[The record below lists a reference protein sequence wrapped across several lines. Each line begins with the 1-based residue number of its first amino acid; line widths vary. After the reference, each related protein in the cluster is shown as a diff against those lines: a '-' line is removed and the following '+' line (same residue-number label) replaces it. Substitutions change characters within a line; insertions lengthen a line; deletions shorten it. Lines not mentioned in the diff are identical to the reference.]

1 MPKHLSNLKDVYKK
15 TYEELKNPKSPIGV
29 FLAKI
34 ENQNVNEPKPLK
46 DAIKNFIKVY
56 EAEEKNFVM
65 PDPNVK
71 VVSYKAEQE
80 RLSANMDVE
89 RKLEEAV
96 VNMQKALDTF
106 ASLNMEG
113 KKTPTTEEIEQMKS
127 TNEKLKAQRDR
138 VLNAFYKI
146 EIDDE
151 QKMIDKLKAE
161 FKAFD
166 HRPEESK
173 VEIPPEIY
181 NSAPYKFRNMPRQGG
196 LEIPTALYGL
206 MRFTDLLN
214 DHDKT
219 VRGDTLFYT
228 CAGFPE
234 YLAVTGSGDTGYTLC
249 RFDSFCT
256 PEELAL
262 IGDYYAKVP

>member
-65 PDPNVK
+65 PDPNEE

-80 RLSANMDVE
+80 RLSVNMDVE

-106 ASLNMEG
+106 ASLNMES
-113 KKTPTTEEIEQMKS
+113 KKLQQRK
-127 TNEKLKAQRDR
+127 KLRR
-138 VLNAFYKI
+138 
-146 EIDDE
+146 
-151 QKMIDKLKAE
+151 
-161 FKAFD
+161 
-166 HRPEESK
+166 
-173 VEIPPEIY
+173 
-181 NSAPYKFRNMPRQGG
+181 
-196 LEIPTALYGL
+196 
-206 MRFTDLLN
+206 
-214 DHDKT
+214 
-219 VRGDTLFYT
+219 
-228 CAGFPE
+228 
-234 YLAVTGSGDTGYTLC
+234 
-249 RFDSFCT
+249 
-256 PEELAL
+256 
-262 IGDYYAKVP
+262 